1 MVPLDQLLSNVAVI
15 GAAGK
20 MGSGIALVLLQEMTR
35 LSIAGKGHYTLHLI
49 DNNQSALEGLEDYL
63 RTQMVKFAE
72 RNHGGDNTYVARAME
87 ILKTEF
93 KLDKAKE
100 AHLVFEAIIEDVDI
114 KAKVLKE
121 IKNPQSYYFSNTS
134 SIPIHV
140 LNEKAQLD
148 HRLIGCHFYNPP
160 AIQRLVEIIPEQN
173 GDPKLTELTL
183 ELANRMHKVVV
194 ESRDVA
200 GFIGN
205 GQFVREIVYANQLT
219 QELSIEIPLTTVI
232 ASINRVTQ
240 EFLIR
245 PMGIYQLLDYVGID
259 VAKKILAIMRT
270 YLKDN
275 AFQDALVEKMIQAGV
290 LGGQHPDG
298 SQKDGFFQYE
308 KGRIKGIYSLE
319 HNQYIDIPK
328 TDWLGNVPEG
338 HHPWKDLVKD
348 PEKEAKLKVYLAH
361 LFAQKSRG
369 AELAQAYLI
378 NSKQIA
384 RKLVEDKV
392 AKDLRDVD
400 KVMEYGFYHLYG
412 PGSDL
417 IKV

>member
-49 DNNQSALEGLEDYL
+49 DTNQSALEGLEDYL

-87 ILKTEF
+87 ILKTEV

-121 IKNPQSYYFSNTS
+121 IKNPQAYYFSNTS
-134 SIPIHV
+134 SIPIQV

-160 AIQRLVEIIPEQN
+160 AIQRLVEVIPDEK
-173 GDPKLTELTL
+173 GDPKLTDLTL

-205 GQFVREIVYANQLT
+205 GQFVREILYANQLS
-219 QELSIEIPLTTVI
+219 QQLSAEIPLTTVV
-232 ASINRVTQ
+232 ASLNRVTQ

-245 PMGIYQLLDYVGID
+245 PMGIYQLMDYVGID

-275 AFQDALVEKMIQAGV
+275 AFHDELVEKMIQAGV

-319 HNQYIDIPK
+319 HNHYIDIPK
-328 TDWLGNVPEG
+328 TDWLGDVPHG
-338 HHPWKDLVKD
+338 HYLWKDLVKD
-348 PEKEAKLKVYLAH
+348 PDKDTKLKTYLTN
-361 LFAQKSRG
+361 LFAANTRG
-369 AELAQAYLI
+369 AALAQAYLI

-392 AKDLRDVD
+392 AKDLKDVD
-400 KVMEYGFYHLYG
+400 KVMECGFYHLYG